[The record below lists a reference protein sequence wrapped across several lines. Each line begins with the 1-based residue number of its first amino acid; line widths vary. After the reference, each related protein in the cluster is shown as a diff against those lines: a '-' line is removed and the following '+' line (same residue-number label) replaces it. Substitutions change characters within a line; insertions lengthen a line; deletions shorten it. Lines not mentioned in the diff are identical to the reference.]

1 MADKRSHA
9 TDPATLRA
17 IPAVNGTRV
26 GGTRKPRTRTKA
38 LSDCITYNANDPTNA
53 HVFAPLRK
61 RHKQRTHPTVV
72 RDTRP
77 EVLRMAS
84 IVGNIGNVE

>member
-26 GGTRKPRTRTKA
+26 GGTRKPRTSTKA
-38 LSDCITYNANDPTNA
+38 LSDCISYNASDPDNA
-53 HVFAPLRK
+53 TVFKPLHK

-72 RDTRP
+72 VRDTRP
-77 EVLRMAS
+77 EVVRYN
-84 IVGNIGNVE
+84 VGFIGNVE